1 MQERE
6 ATASGLFAG
15 DFVDPTEE
23 IIDMSE
29 GPTHAPVTP
38 PADAPASPSPKP
50 RPRTLSKVMSRGR
63 ALSRHGSLS
72 GMMPEPAPLK
82 DNPFTTVPANFN
94 PQLSPQRKGKRKEKE
109 VGVDA
114 EKEREKLPLPAPT
127 SSSVIA
133 TEGNTRGGGVVE
145 KIEKKEDPGFVT
157 LDLSLDDLAA
167 DAKSSSPRRASR
179 SPPRKKTRS

>member
-1 MQERE
+1 M
-6 ATASGLFAG
+6 
-15 DFVDPTEE
+15 
-23 IIDMSE
+23 
-29 GPTHAPVTP
+29 HTP
-38 PADAPASPSPKP
+38 EADAVFADDASAEGGSGDSGSP
-50 RPRTLSKVMSRGR
+50 TLVDAASSDGER
-63 ALSRHGSLS
+63 A
-72 GMMPEPAPLK
+72 A
-82 DNPFTTVPANFN
+82 
-94 PQLSPQRKGKRKEKE
+94 RKGAARRPMAKKVVEL
-109 VGVDA
+109 